1 MWQYPISTVHLLFV
15 KYVPSLF
22 PSERYLIAGVVYPP
36 VSHWAWGG
44 GWLSDLGYLDFAGSG
59 VVHLVGGV
67 CALVA
72 CVLVGTRHGRH
83 VILVLINS
91 RHV

>member
-1 MWQYPISTVHLLFV
+1 MRDA
-15 KYVPSLF
+15 SLN
-22 PSERYLIAGVVYPP
+22 SIIVSGLVYPP

-44 GWLSDLGYLDFAGSG
+44 GWLSQLGYLDFAGSG

-72 CVLVGTRHGRH
+72 CILVGARQGRY
-83 VILVLINS
+83 
-91 RHV
+91 